1 MLKDKMV
8 VLGVTGSIAAYKA
21 AEIASQLTQSG
32 AVVNVVMT
40 QGATEFISPLTFRA
54 LTGRPVVT
62 EMFDVTSEFSV
73 EHVSLARSADI
84 VAIAPATA
92 NVIAKLAAGIADDML
107 CCTVLA
113 TRAPVIVA
121 PAMETNMYESPIT
134 RDNLS
139 ELKERNF
146 VIVGPPAMET
156 NMYENPIS
164 RDNLSELKERNFV
177 IVGPTAGWLASG
189 REGLGRL
196 ADIGDIIGT
205 IRRILGKN
213 GDLAGRHVV
222 VTAGGTQEPIDP
234 VRCIVNRSSGKM
246 GYALAEAALDRGA
259 RVSLVT
265 APVSL
270 RAPVGAEVIN
280 ISTAQEMRQATES
293 VAPEADVLIMAAA
306 VADFRP
312 KSVARDKLKRRGS
325 SFKLELES
333 TPDII
338 GGLRGDVVKVGFA
351 AETAN
356 MVENATEKLRQ
367 KGLDLIVANDVTASD
382 SGFGADTNRV
392 TIIDKDGG
400 VDALPVLSKHQVADR
415 VLDNVARILGKLES

>member
-1 MLKDKMV
+1 
-8 VLGVTGSIAAYKA
+8 
-21 AEIASQLTQSG
+21 
-32 AVVNVVMT
+32 
-40 QGATEFISPLTFRA
+40 
-54 LTGRPVVT
+54 VT

-113 TRAPVIVA
+113 TRVPVIIA

-139 ELKERNF
+139 ELNERGF
-146 VIVGPPAMET
+146 VIVGPA
-156 NMYENPIS
+156 
-164 RDNLSELKERNFV
+164 
-177 IVGPTAGWLASG
+177 AGWLASG

-213 GDLAGRHVV
+213 GDLAGRHIV

-270 RAPVGAEVIN
+270 RAPVGADVIN
-280 ISTAQEMRQATES
+280 IGSAQEMRHATES
-293 VAPEADVLIMAAA
+293 VASEADVLIMAAA

-325 SFKLELES
+325 GFKLELES

-338 GGLRGDVVKVGFA
+338 GTLRGDFVKVGFA
-351 AETAN
+351 AETTN
-356 MVENATEKLRQ
+356 MVESAAEKLKQ
-367 KGLDLIVANDVTASD
+367 KGLDLIVANDVTTSD

-392 TIIDKDGG
+392 TIIDREGI
-400 VDALPVLSKHQVADR
+400 VEALPLLSKREVAHR
-415 VLDNVARILGKLES
+415 ILDNVARILAKPES

>member
-1 MLKDKMV
+1 MLKDKTV
-8 VLGVTGSIAAYKA
+8 VLGVTGSIAAYRA
-21 AEIASQLTQSG
+21 AEIASHLTQSG

-40 QGATEFISPLTFRA
+40 EGATEFISPLTFRA

-62 EMFDVTSEFSV
+62 EMFDATSEFSV

-92 NVIAKLAAGIADDML
+92 NIIAKLAAGIADDML

-113 TRAPVIVA
+113 TRAPVIIA
-121 PAMETNMYESPIT
+121 PAMETNMYDNPIT

-146 VIVGPPAMET
+146 VIIGP
-156 NMYENPIS
+156 S
-164 RDNLSELKERNFV
+164 
-177 IVGPTAGWLASG
+177 AGWLASG

-196 ADIGDIIGT
+196 ADIGDIIGM

-213 GDLAGRHVV
+213 GDLAGRHIV

-234 VRCIVNRSSGKM
+234 VRCMVNRSSGKM

-280 ISTAQEMRQATES
+280 IGTAQEMHQATES
-293 VAPEADVLIMAAA
+293 IAPEADVLIMAAA

-325 SFKLELES
+325 FRLELES

-338 GGLRGDVVKVGFA
+338 GTLRGDFIKVGFA
-351 AETAN
+351 AETSN
-356 MVENATEKLRQ
+356 MVQNATEKLRQ
-367 KGLDLIVANDVTASD
+367 KGLNLIVANDVTAAD

-400 VDALPVLSKHQVADR
+400 VDALPLLSKQQVANR
-415 VLDNVARILGKLES
+415 VLDNVARILGKPES

>member
-1 MLKDKMV
+1 MLKDKTV

-40 QGATEFISPLTFRA
+40 EGATEFISPLTFRA

-92 NVIAKLAAGIADDML
+92 NIIAKLAAGIADDML

-113 TRAPVIVA
+113 TRAPVIIA
-121 PAMETNMYESPIT
+121 PAMETNMYENPIT

-146 VIVGPPAMET
+146 VIVGP
-156 NMYENPIS
+156 S
-164 RDNLSELKERNFV
+164 
-177 IVGPTAGWLASG
+177 AGWLASG

-213 GDLAGRHVV
+213 GDLAGRHIV

-270 RAPVGAEVIN
+270 RAPVGADVIN
-280 ISTAQEMRQATES
+280 IGTAQEMRQATES
-293 VAPEADVLIMAAA
+293 VASEADVLIMAAA

-312 KSVARDKLKRRGS
+312 KSAARDKLKRRGS

-338 GGLRGDVVKVGFA
+338 GTLRGDFVKVGFA
-351 AETAN
+351 AETTN

-400 VDALPVLSKHQVADR
+400 VDALPLLSKRQVADR
-415 VLDNVARILGKLES
+415 VLDSVALILGKPEP